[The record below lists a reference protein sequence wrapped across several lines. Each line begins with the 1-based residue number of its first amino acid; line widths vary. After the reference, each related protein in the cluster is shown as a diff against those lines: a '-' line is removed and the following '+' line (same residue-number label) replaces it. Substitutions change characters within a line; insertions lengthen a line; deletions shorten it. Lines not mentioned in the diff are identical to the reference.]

1 MRFNCEWWNVNSEV
15 GDEQFSASL
24 SKAHRAFF
32 TRPIHKIYKV
42 TQIMVKYCDL
52 FCSFFK
58 IGTFTIGGGYAMIP
72 LMEQEIV
79 DKRGWMSREE
89 FLDQLALS
97 QSMPGM
103 LAVNMATG
111 VGYRLKGLRGALS
124 AILGNV
130 LVPIVIIILLATVFR
145 HFRDNVWVERFFMG
159 VRPAVVALI
168 AAPVFRLAQ
177 AAKITLSNC
186 WIPIVSA
193 LLIWFF
199 GVNPIWIVV
208 GAAVAGFVIGRLR
221 KQKI

>member
-1 MRFNCEWWNVNSEV
+1 
-15 GDEQFSASL
+15 
-24 SKAHRAFF
+24 
-32 TRPIHKIYKV
+32 
-42 TQIMVKYCDL
+42 
-52 FCSFFK
+52 
-58 IGTFTIGGGYAMIP
+58 MIP
-72 LMEQEIV
+72 LMEQEVV

-111 VGYRLKGLRGALS
+111 VGYRLRGLMGAAS

-130 LVPIVIIILLATVFR
+130 LVPIVIIVLLASVFR

-177 AAKITLSNC
+177 AAKITFSNC

-193 LLIWFF
+193 LLIWLF

-208 GAAVAGFVIGRLR
+208 GAAVAGFIVGRLKDR
-221 KQKI
+221 KIKR